1 MHNSSVA
8 ALPRIT
14 TLPDW
19 LRQEL
24 RSDHAGETGA
34 VWLYFGIIK
43 YSRDPMLTAFA
54 RSHLKT
60 EQQHLKYFETW
71 LSSTDKS
78 ALTPLWRIA
87 GWLLGSLACL
97 GGAPVVYLTIETVET
112 FVIDHY
118 QQQILKLEQQ
128 QQYPEV
134 AELLR
139 QFMFDEHHHCQDA
152 VHRHDIEDTWP
163 TRCWRAIVAQ
173 GSVLAVNFARR
184 L

>member
-1 MHNSSVA
+1 
-8 ALPRIT
+8 
-14 TLPDW
+14 
-19 LRQEL
+19 
-24 RSDHAGETGA
+24 
-34 VWLYFGIIK
+34 
-43 YSRDPMLTAFA
+43 MLTAFA

-78 ALTPLWRIA
+78 VLTPLWRIA

-128 QQYPEV
+128 QQYPEGRRV
-134 AELLR
+134 TSPIHVR
-139 QFMFDEHHHCQDA
+139 
-152 VHRHDIEDTWP
+152 
-163 TRCWRAIVAQ
+163 RAPSLPGC
-173 GSVLAVNFARR
+173 GSST
-184 L
+184 